1 MDTVT
6 GLGAATCLLAPHS
19 DFLGRKED
27 LSRVAAEAIES
38 SSSPPP
44 LLLG

>member
-27 LSRVAAEAIES
+27 LSRVAEAIVLAS
-38 SSSPPP
+38 
-44 LLLG
+44 LAQDY